1 MNPMPIHPHRPAS
14 TGAARQHS
22 LREQN
27 LALVAHAVMSS
38 QAPVSRA
45 EVALRTG
52 LTRATVSTLVDRFI
66 LAGILAELPPLTTG
80 GAGRPAV
87 PLIPAS
93 RTVAGLGLQ
102 INPNY
107 LAAALIDLTGQV
119 VAESVRH
126 GDYRGS
132 DPAAV
137 LAELRELAQE
147 TIDQPEAAG
156 LRVAGAYLAVP
167 GLVESETGMLRVAP
181 NLGWSQVPVVEL
193 LNLDALKLPPT
204 PWTINPDYQKTPLWV
219 VVAND
224 AKLAA
229 LAEVE
234 SQAKDS
240 FIYLSCDRGIG
251 GAIVVNGELFGGGH
265 GWSGEMGH
273 VIVDPSGP
281 MCSCGAQ
288 GCLEV
293 FASKNALMQAA
304 GLPKKAPLS
313 ELTAAIDAGD
323 PKAIAAMNQAA
334 KSLGTVLSD
343 LINVFDVPTII
354 IGGELLELVPY
365 IAEDLTAQLNYR
377 VLSAPYV
384 PPQVKAS
391 SVGTYPSLVG
401 AGREVLRRVIEDPAL
416 FL

>member
-1 MNPMPIHPHRPAS
+1 MAIHPHRPAS
-14 TGAARQHS
+14 AVAARQHS

-38 QAPVSRA
+38 PEPVSRA

-87 PLIPAS
+87 PLVPAT

-107 LAAALIDLTGQV
+107 LAAALIDLSGTV
-119 VAESVRH
+119 IAESVKP

-132 DPAAV
+132 DPAEV
-137 LAELRELAQE
+137 CSELRELAQM
-147 TIDQPEAAG
+147 TIDSPSAAG
-156 LRVAGAYLAVP
+156 MRVAGAYLAVP
-167 GLVESETGMLRVAP
+167 GLVEAGTGVLRVAP
-181 NLGWSQVPVVEL
+181 NLGWEQVPILDL
-193 LNLDALKLPPT
+193 LRIDTLVLPPT
-204 PWTINPDYQKTPLWV
+204 QWSTNPDYQTTPLWV
-219 VVAND
+219 MIGND

-234 SQAKDS
+234 AAGNDT
-240 FIYLSCDRGIG
+240 FIYVACDQGIG
-251 GAIVVNGELFGGGH
+251 GAIVVRGDLFAGGH

-273 VIVDPSGP
+273 VIVDPAGP
-281 MCSCGAQ
+281 ECSCGAR

-293 FASKNALMQAA
+293 YASKSALMAAA
-304 GLPKKAPLS
+304 GLDPRAPIS
-313 ELTAAIDAGD
+313 ELTQLIDDGD
-323 PKAIAAMNQAA
+323 ARALEVMDQAT
-334 KSLGTVLSD
+334 KSLGAVLSD

-384 PPQVKAS
+384 TPQIKAS
-391 SVGTYPSLVG
+391 SVGLYPALVG
-401 AGREVLRRVIEDPAL
+401 AGREVLRRVIDDPAL

>member
-1 MNPMPIHPHRPAS
+1 MPIHPHRPVS

-38 QAPVSRA
+38 PEPVSRA

-66 LAGILAELPPLTTG
+66 AAGILAELPPLTTG

-87 PLIPAS
+87 PLVPAT

-107 LAAALIDLTGQV
+107 LAAALIDLSGAV
-119 VAESVRH
+119 VAESIKP

-132 DPAAV
+132 DPATAC
-137 LAELRELAQE
+137 AELRELAQL
-147 TIDQPEAAG
+147 TLDSPDAVG
-156 LRVAGAYLAVP
+156 MRVAGAYLAVP
-167 GLVESETGMLRVAP
+167 GLVEAETGILRVAP
-181 NLGWSQVPVVEL
+181 NLKWEQVPVVEL
-193 LNLDALKLPPT
+193 LNIESLVLPPT
-204 PWTINPDYQKTPLWV
+204 PWSTDPDYAKTPLRLM
-219 VVAND
+219 VAND

-229 LAEVE
+229 LAEV
-234 SQAKDS
+234 QAAGSDS
-240 FIYLSCDRGIG
+240 FIYLACDQGIG
-251 GAIVVNGELFGGGH
+251 GAIVVRGELYGGSH

-281 MCSCGAQ
+281 RCSCGAQ

-293 FASKNALMQAA
+293 YASKAPLMIAA
-304 GLPKKAPLS
+304 GLSARAPIS
-313 ELTAAIDAGD
+313 ELTQAIDDGV
-323 PKAIAAMNQAA
+323 AAALVARDQAA

-343 LINVFDVPTII
+343 LINVFDLPTVI

-365 IAEDLTAQLNYR
+365 IEEALTAQLNYR

-384 PPQVKAS
+384 TPEVKAS
-391 SVGTYPSLVG
+391 SVGLYPSLVG

>member
-1 MNPMPIHPHRPAS
+1 MPIHPHRPSSA
-14 TGAARQHS
+14 GAARQHS

-38 QAPVSRA
+38 SEPISRA
-45 EVALRTG
+45 EVAMRTG

-87 PLIPAS
+87 PLVPAT

-107 LAAALIDLTGQV
+107 LAAALIDLSGQV
-119 VAESVRH
+119 VAQTVKR

-132 DPAAV
+132 DPV
-137 LAELRELAQE
+137 IVCAELRQLAQQ
-147 TIDQPEAAG
+147 TIDSPDAAG
-156 LRVAGAYLAVP
+156 MRVAGAYLAVP
-167 GLVESETGMLRVAP
+167 GLVEANTGTLRVAP
-181 NLGWSQVPVVEL
+181 NLGWEQVPIVEI
-193 LNLDALKLPPT
+193 LNIESLVLPPT
-204 PWTINPDYQKTPLWV
+204 KWSSDPDYQKTPLWV
-219 VVAND
+219 MCAND

-229 LAEVE
+229 LAEIE
-234 SQAKDS
+234 AAGNDS
-240 FIYLSCDRGIG
+240 FIYLACDQGIG
-251 GAIVVNGELFGGGH
+251 GAIVVGGELYQGSH

-273 VIVDPSGP
+273 VIVDPAGLA
-281 MCSCGAQ
+281 CSCGAR

-293 FASKNALMQAA
+293 YASKTALMVAA
-304 GLPKKAPLS
+304 GLPKRGS
-313 ELTAAIDAGD
+313 ISQFIEAIDDGN
-323 PKAIAAMNQAA
+323 PKAVAALTQAT
-334 KSLGTVLSD
+334 KSLGAVLSD

-365 IAEDLTAQLNYR
+365 IAQDLTAQLKYR
-377 VLSAPYV
+377 VLSAPFV
-384 PPQVKAS
+384 TPQVKAS
-391 SVGTYPSLVG
+391 SVGMFPALVG